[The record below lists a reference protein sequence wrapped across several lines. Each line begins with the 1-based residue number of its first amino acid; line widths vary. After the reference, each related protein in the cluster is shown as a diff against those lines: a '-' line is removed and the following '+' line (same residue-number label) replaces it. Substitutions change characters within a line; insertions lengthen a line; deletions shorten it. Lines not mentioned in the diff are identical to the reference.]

1 MSAPIPPRR
10 DRRLAAIAVIG
21 LVTTLAGCGVVPAD
35 TDDTLDRVTGG
46 DLRVGIT
53 HNPPWTDTS
62 DSSDRPGGSEVDLV
76 ERLAEH
82 LDAEIVWT
90 ESSEATLAEAL
101 NRGDL
106 DLAIG
111 GFTDDTPWTDLA
123 AITTPYTEAADPY
136 GTVKKHVFLARM
148 GENRFLVSTEEFLRE
163 QGGDR

>member
-1 MSAPIPPRR
+1 MSAPPLRR
-10 DRRLAAIAVIG
+10 RGRRLTSIVAIG
-21 LVTTLAGCGVVPAD
+21 LLATLVGCGVVPAD

-62 DSSDRPGGSEVDLV
+62 GSSARPSGTEVDLV
-76 ERLAEH
+76 GHLADE

-90 ESSEATLAEAL
+90 ESSEAALAEAL

-111 GFTDDTPWTDLA
+111 GFTDDTPWTELA

-136 GTVKKHVFLARM
+136 GTVKKHVLLTRM
-148 GENRFLVSTEEFLRE
+148 GENRFLVTTEQFLRE
-163 QGGDR
+163 HGSDR